1 VDPIDGNDKKESIFQ
16 GQRARTYNSATQASR
31 HHTSKQLKDQWA
43 MSNQKTTIFNG
54 VYNHLHASWLS
65 EVDDVM
71 LLKVAKENFYNKP
84 DQTDLKLKV

>member
-1 VDPIDGNDKKESIFQ
+1 
-16 GQRARTYNSATQASR
+16 
-31 HHTSKQLKDQWA
+31 